1 MKDRPRNPPG
11 QQSMP
16 SDVVHRGHAAADK
29 SRSTGDSASSVDT
42 GQFLREALA
51 HQNLESDSDGAASR
65 PIVTQLPEGYTV
77 VEQRVGRATAQ
88 WLLNVR
94 CECGQHW
101 FEGEAQQKAR
111 CPACGR
117 LIRLDIESRG

>member
-1 MKDRPRNPPG
+1 
-11 QQSMP
+11 MP
-16 SDVVHRGHAAADK
+16 SEVVHRGHAAADK
-29 SRSTGDSASSVDT
+29 RRSTDDSASSVDT
-42 GQFLREALA
+42 SQFLRQAQA
-51 HQNLESDSDGAASR
+51 HQSLESDSDGASSR

-88 WLLNVR
+88 WLLHVR

-101 FEGEAQQKAR
+101 FEGDAKQNTR

-117 LIRLDIESRG
+117 LIRLDIQSRG